1 MSAPLPNAHRA
12 APPVEGAPVNG
23 RIDLP
28 AAGAAAESRPTIVF
42 SHANGFPAGTYRV
55 LFDAWRGAGYRVVA
69 VDKFGHDPRFP
80 VSSNWPHLR
89 DELIDCIVQTARTPS
104 FLVGH
109 SLGGY
114 LSVLAASR
122 RPDLARGVLLLDSPI
137 LGGAVSQAMRV
148 AKATGLVKRLSPGH
162 VSRRRR
168 ELWPSADAAYAHFA
182 AKPAFARWS
191 PEVLRDYIACGVQAV
206 GDAQGGGH
214 RLVFRREI
222 ETTIYNTLAHHLTA
236 LLRRHPLR
244 CPLAFIGGTKSVE
257 NRQVGLRATRALTN
271 GRMSFVEGSHL
282 FPFERPQETTNE
294 VLRWLEEFAALAPA
308 PALRA

>member
-1 MSAPLPNAHRA
+1 MT
-12 APPVEGAPVNG
+12 G
-23 RIDLP
+23 RIDLRP
-28 AAGAAAESRPTIVF
+28 DAAASGAIDQASSGAPPTIVF

-55 LFDAWRGAGYRVVA
+55 LFEAWRSAGYRVVA
-69 VDKFGHDPRFP
+69 VEKFGHDPRFP

-89 DELIDCIVQTARTPS
+89 DELIDCIVNTAGAPS

-137 LGGAVSQAMRV
+137 PGGMISQTMRV

-168 ELWPSADAAYAHFA
+168 EHWPSAEAAYAHFA
-182 AKPAFARWS
+182 AKPAFARWP
-191 PEVLRDYIACGVQAV
+191 PEVLRDYIASGVQAAA
-206 GDAQGGGH
+206 DAPGGGH

-222 ETTIYNTLAHHLTA
+222 ETTIYNTFAHHVTA
-236 LLRRHPLR
+236 LLRRHPLH
-244 CPLAFIGGTKSVE
+244 CPLAFVGGTNSVE
-257 NRQVGLRATRALTN
+257 NRQVGLRATRALTQ

-282 FPFERPQETTNE
+282 FPFERPQETTHQ
-294 VLRWLEEFAALAPA
+294 VLRWLEEFAEQAPA
-308 PALRA
+308 QVPRP

>member
-1 MSAPLPNAHRA
+1 MS
-12 APPVEGAPVNG
+12 G

-28 AAGAAAESRPTIVF
+28 AAGAAAESQPTIVF
-42 SHANGFPAGTYRV
+42 SHANGFPAGTYRL
-55 LFDAWRGAGYRVVA
+55 LFDAWRDAGYRVVA

-89 DELIDCIVQTARTPS
+89 DELIDCIVETARTPS

-137 LGGAVSQAMRV
+137 LGTAVSQAMRV
-148 AKATGLVKRLSPGH
+148 AKATGLVARLSPGH

-168 ELWPSADAAYAHFA
+168 DRWPSADAAYAHFA
-182 AKPAFARWS
+182 AKPAFARWA
-191 PEVLRDYIACGVQAV
+191 PEVLRDYIASGVQAADDTPG
-206 GDAQGGGH
+206 GDH
-214 RLVFRREI
+214 RLAFRREI

-236 LLRRHPLR
+236 LLRRDPLR
-244 CPLAFIGGTKSVE
+244 CPLAFVGGTHSTE
-257 NRQVGLRATRALTN
+257 NRQVGLRKTRALTH
-271 GRMSFVEGSHL
+271 GRMSFVDGTHL
-282 FPFERPQETTNE
+282 FPFERPQETTQQ
-294 VLRWLEEFAALAPA
+294 VLRWLAEFAAAQPA
-308 PALRA
+308 PGAPV

>member
-1 MSAPLPNAHRA
+1 MKTALRKPVLAQGERA
-12 APPVEGAPVNG
+12 AA
-23 RIDLP
+23 P
-28 AAGAAAESRPTIVF
+28 AARDAAPAGDAGSQPTIVF

-55 LFDAWRGAGYRVVA
+55 LFDAWRAAGYRVVA
-69 VDKFGHDPRFP
+69 VEKFGHDPRFP

-89 DELIDCIVQTARTPS
+89 DQLIECIANDARRPS

-114 LSVLAASR
+114 LSLLAASR
-122 RPDLARGVLLLDSPI
+122 RPDLVRGVLLLDSPI
-137 LGGAVSQAMRV
+137 LGGLVSQTMRF
-148 AKATGLVKRLSPGH
+148 AKATGLVERFSPGH

-168 ELWPSADAAYAHFA
+168 EHWPSAEAAYAHFA

-191 PEVLRDYIACGVQAV
+191 SDVLRDYIACGVRPSA
-206 GDAQGGGH
+206 GADDDTRH

-222 ETTIYNTLAHHLTA
+222 ETRIYNTLPHHLSA

-244 CPLAFIGGTKSVE
+244 CPLAFVGGTHSVE
-257 NRQVGLRATRALTN
+257 NRQVGLRATRALTH

-282 FPFERPQETTNE
+282 FPFERPQETSDE
-294 VLRWLEEFAALAPA
+294 VLRWLGEFAATAT
-308 PALRA
+308 